1 MRPDSLVLSIR
12 SNPATISLESSH
24 NIKAV
29 ELVDRTFYEL
39 RNLLLSRHTEPAF
52 FLPASWPGER
62 CELSNT
68 AFQFRKI
75 PFRKRDETTSFVRE
89 SSTPAWVQPRE
100 STFQKDRWG
109 LGGRSRHRAL
119 PGVGARGVELNDSF
133 KTAGWRHPK
142 WLTIGRG
149 FRIRFGAGLPS
160 TTSSTPAQ
168 LPNVVLYPG
177 MPRGRA
183 GMLPPLVSG
192 GSIEALGSRRRPR
205 KRYSACRST
214 PILEGHHVGPGD
226 AIDAVSEGRATRY

>member
-1 MRPDSLVLSIR
+1 MADQCDLTIWCYIR

-52 FLPASWPGER
+52 FPPASWRGER

-75 PFRKRDETTSFVRE
+75 PFRKRERNNFLCSRE
-89 SSTPAWVQPRE
+89 LNARLGPTEGIHFPKGPL
-100 STFQKDRWG
+100 G

-149 FRIRFGAGLPS
+149 FRIRFGAGLLS
-160 TTSSTPAQ
+160 TTSSTPA
-168 LPNVVLYPG
+168 
-177 MPRGRA
+177 R
-183 GMLPPLVSG
+183 
-192 GSIEALGSRRRPR
+192 IRRCHRRCFRRMSDTTSTKHSPIP
-205 KRYSACRST
+205 SAIVFST
-214 PILEGHHVGPGD
+214 VRHSDSSFVQP
-226 AIDAVSEGRATRY
+226 AWMR